1 MFSEVFGKGATAMP
15 PADGAWLNPESR
27 QLVLEHPIMVF
38 CYVTE
43 DQAADATLIKR
54 VGDFCR
60 EMGKAMY
67 QGEVALRIGGV
78 FYFINTF

>member
-1 MFSEVFGKGATAMP
+1 MP
-15 PADGAWLNPESR
+15 AADGAWVNPESK

-38 CYVTE
+38 CSVTE
-43 DQAADATLIKR
+43 KQASDPALMKR